1 MRNTF
6 TFHRSINFIILHLV
20 MNQVKKVVLSFYHAM
35 LDFMYSGLEQKSH
48 QVLAD
53 LEVIG
58 IGS

>member
-1 MRNTF
+1 
-6 TFHRSINFIILHLV
+6 

-58 IGS
+58 IGSWKNFC